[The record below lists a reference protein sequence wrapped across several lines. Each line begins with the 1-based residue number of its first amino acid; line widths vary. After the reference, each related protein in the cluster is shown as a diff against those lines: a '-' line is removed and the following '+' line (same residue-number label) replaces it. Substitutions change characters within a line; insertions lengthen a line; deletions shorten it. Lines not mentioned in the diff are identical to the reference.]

1 MRILFL
7 GDVMG
12 RAGRAAVTEHLPR
25 LRDEWRLD
33 FVVING
39 ENASNGMGL
48 SGDHA
53 KVLFDAGA
61 DCVTLGDHAFDQ
73 KDMLQ
78 HIESDS
84 RIIRPLNFAKNAPGK
99 GYRLFNTRGGKKVL
113 VVQALGQVF
122 MKRAFDDPF
131 GAVEAVLQKHPRGG
145 LAQAIIVDM
154 HCEATSEKMA
164 MGHFCN
170 GKASLV
176 VGTHTHIPTGDAQIL
191 EGGTAYLT
199 DAGMCGDYDSVIG
212 MDKAEPMRR
221 FLTGMP
227 KGRFTPANGPAT
239 LSGRLCGNR
248 RPHGCCN
255 PCGNG
260 APRRPPAAGRSC
272 QTNPRSNP
280 GVKSTAAPSKSGALP
295 PVPLAGRRTCGS
307 ARLRAIPPVSLHCSL
322 DCSPRSI
329 RNTIRIGGKLCCR
342 KRQEA
347 NKLAFSVVAKT
358 SALAPPAGISETVR
372 RAGLYLVRHS

>member
-1 MRILFL
+1 MARRHCAYSGGMRILFL

-12 RAGRAAVTEHLPR
+12 RAGRAAVSETLPR
-25 LRDEWRLD
+25 LREEWRLD
-33 FVVING
+33 FVVVNG

-48 SGDHA
+48 SGEHA
-53 KVLFDAGA
+53 KILFDAGA

-78 HIESDS
+78 YIEQDS
-84 RIIRPLNFAKNAPGK
+84 RIVRPLNFAKGAPGR
-99 GYRLFNTRGGKKVL
+99 GHRLFTARGGQKVL
-113 VVQALGQVF
+113 VLQALGQVF

-131 GAVEAVLQKHPRGG
+131 GAVEGVLKSHPRGG

-176 VGTHTHIPTGDAQIL
+176 VGTHTHVPTGDAQIL

-199 DAGMCGDYDSVIG
+199 DAGMCGDYNSVIG

-227 KGRFTPANGPAT
+227 KGRFTPATGAAT
-239 LSGRLCGNR
+239 LSGVYVETDDRT
-248 RPHGCCN
+248 
-255 PCGNG
+255 G
-260 APRRPPAAGRSC
+260 AAKRIEMVRQGGLL
-272 QTNPRSNP
+272 QQ
-280 GVKSTAAPSKSGALP
+280 AAP
-295 PVPLAGRRTCGS
+295 
-307 ARLRAIPPVSLHCSL
+307 
-322 DCSPRSI
+322 
-329 RNTIRIGGKLCCR
+329 
-342 KRQEA
+342 
-347 NKLAFSVVAKT
+347 
-358 SALAPPAGISETVR
+358 
-372 RAGLYLVRHS
+372 